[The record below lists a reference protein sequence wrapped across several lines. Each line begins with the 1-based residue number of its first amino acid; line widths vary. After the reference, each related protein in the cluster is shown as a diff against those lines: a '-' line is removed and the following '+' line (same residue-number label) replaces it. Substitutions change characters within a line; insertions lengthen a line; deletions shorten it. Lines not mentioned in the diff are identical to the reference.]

1 MGVIKI
7 IVCYFRKINIV
18 LKKILKKNKKPADT
32 MKKFLLYLAVFS
44 TVFTWSSRAADDMDA
59 MLFEPAPK
67 ITAAKKKP
75 KAPAKTSISP
85 SVDGGVVMKPETIS
99 EAEFENIEEAL
110 PEEKASAPAINPGNA
125 PKTDTAKGKKQ
136 KSLTDAI
143 KETADKEEEKGSSSP
158 LAGTWVELLAEKAL
172 APSSDKEEDDEPEVG
187 SINLENMVSNS
198 QKGNRRSNASVFDIS
213 GIMLRMTLP
222 QAEAAMTK
230 RGFKKI
236 SQKFEI
242 PNFIKWRFEEQ
253 CRNAGVV
260 GYERLASCVVKAAK
274 ENNHQY
280 VESEKFVKYDT
291 QEEVSI
297 NLTSNFTNNKIY
309 KIVYKSM
316 SARKM
321 QGSSQKIQY
330 LRDIKIYDFW
340 RKINQK
346 YGVPDNKEDVIWGM
360 GGNKPYMKAATGFLL
375 LEDPMLKEL
384 DYTRMSREDQ
394 KYMNT
399 NLYNF

>member
-1 MGVIKI
+1 
-7 IVCYFRKINIV
+7 
-18 LKKILKKNKKPADT
+18 
-32 MKKFLLYLAVFS
+32 MKKTLLYLAVFS
-44 TVFTWSSRAADDMDA
+44 IFFVCNARADEMDA

-75 KAPAKTSISP
+75 TAPAKTLIAP
-85 SVDGGVVMKPETIS
+85 SVKGGVVMKPEAVS
-99 EAEFENIEEAL
+99 DAEFESIEAAL
-110 PEEKASAPAINPGNA
+110 PEEETALRAPAVQKPA
-125 PKTDTAKGKKQ
+125 ALSTKTAGKGTAKGKTQ

-143 KETADKEEEKGSSSP
+143 RETAGEEEDEGSSP
-158 LAGTWVELLAEKAL
+158 LAGTWVEKLANTAL
-172 APSSDKEEDDEPEVG
+172 SSSKEEDEDGGENGRGVG
-187 SINLENMVSNS
+187 SINLESMVKNS
-198 QKGNRRSNASVFDIS
+198 KNGNRRSNASVFDIS
-213 GIMLRMTLP
+213 GIMLRMNLP
-222 QAEAAMTK
+222 QAEATMAK
-230 RGFKKI
+230 RGFKKV

-291 QEEVSI
+291 QEEISI
-297 NLTSNFTNNKIY
+297 SLTSNFTNNKIY

-316 SARKM
+316 SARKI
-321 QGSSQKIQY
+321 QGSSQKVQY
-330 LRDIKIYDFW
+330 LRDIKVYDFW

-346 YGVPDNKEDVIWGM
+346 YGVPDNREDVIWGM

>member
-1 MGVIKI
+1 M
-7 IVCYFRKINIV
+7 
-18 LKKILKKNKKPADT
+18 
-32 MKKFLLYLAVFS
+32 
-44 TVFTWSSRAADDMDA
+44 
-59 MLFEPAPK
+59 FEPAPK

-75 KAPAKTSISP
+75 TAPAKTLIAP
-85 SVDGGVVMKPETIS
+85 SVKGGVVMKPEAVS
-99 EAEFENIEEAL
+99 DAEFESIEAAL
-110 PEEKASAPAINPGNA
+110 PEEETALRAPAVQKPAALSN
-125 PKTDTAKGKKQ
+125 KTAGKGTAKGKTQ

-143 KETADKEEEKGSSSP
+143 RETAGEEEDEGSSP
-158 LAGTWVELLAEKAL
+158 LAGTWVEKLANTAL
-172 APSSDKEEDDEPEVG
+172 SSSKEEDEDGGENGRGVG
-187 SINLENMVSNS
+187 SINLESMVKNS
-198 QKGNRRSNASVFDIS
+198 KNGNRRSNASVFDIS
-213 GIMLRMTLP
+213 GIMLRMNLP
-222 QAEAAMTK
+222 QAEATMAK
-230 RGFKKI
+230 RGFKKV

-291 QEEVSI
+291 QEEISI
-297 NLTSNFTNNKIY
+297 SLTSNFTNNKIY

-316 SARKM
+316 SARKI
-321 QGSSQKIQY
+321 QGSSQKVQY
-330 LRDIKIYDFW
+330 LRDIKVYDFW

-346 YGVPDNKEDVIWGM
+346 YGVPDNREDVIWGM

>member
-1 MGVIKI
+1 M
-7 IVCYFRKINIV
+7 
-18 LKKILKKNKKPADT
+18 KKILTRNHKPADT
-32 MKKFLLYLAVFS
+32 MKKTLLYLAVFS
-44 TVFTWSSRAADDMDA
+44 IFFVCNARADEMDA

-75 KAPAKTSISP
+75 TAPAKTLIAP
-85 SVDGGVVMKPETIS
+85 SVKGGVVMKPEAVS
-99 EAEFENIEEAL
+99 DAEFESIEAAL
-110 PEEKASAPAINPGNA
+110 PEEETALRAPAVQKPAALSN
-125 PKTDTAKGKKQ
+125 KTAGKGTAKGKTQ

-143 KETADKEEEKGSSSP
+143 RETAGEEEDEGSSP
-158 LAGTWVELLAEKAL
+158 LAGTWVEKLANTAL
-172 APSSDKEEDDEPEVG
+172 SSSKEEDEDGGENGRGVG
-187 SINLENMVSNS
+187 SINLESMVKNS
-198 QKGNRRSNASVFDIS
+198 KNGNRRSNASVFDIS
-213 GIMLRMTLP
+213 GITLRMNLP
-222 QAEAAMTK
+222 QAEATMAK
-230 RGFKKI
+230 RGFKKV

-291 QEEVSI
+291 QEEISI
-297 NLTSNFTNNKIY
+297 SLTSNFTNNKIY

-316 SARKM
+316 SARKI
-321 QGSSQKIQY
+321 QGSSQKVQY
-330 LRDIKIYDFW
+330 LRDIKVYDFW

-346 YGVPDNKEDVIWGM
+346 YGVPDNREDVIWGM

>member
-1 MGVIKI
+1 M
-7 IVCYFRKINIV
+7 
-18 LKKILKKNKKPADT
+18 KKILTRNHKPADT
-32 MKKFLLYLAVFS
+32 MKKTLLYLAVFS
-44 TVFTWSSRAADDMDA
+44 IFFVCNARADEMDA

-75 KAPAKTSISP
+75 TAPAKTLIAP
-85 SVDGGVVMKPETIS
+85 SVKGGVVMKPEAVS
-99 EAEFENIEEAL
+99 DAEFESIEAAL
-110 PEEKASAPAINPGNA
+110 PEEETALRAPAVQKPAALSN
-125 PKTDTAKGKKQ
+125 KTAGKGTAKGKTQ

-143 KETADKEEEKGSSSP
+143 RETAGEEEDEGSSP
-158 LAGTWVELLAEKAL
+158 LAGTWVEKLANTAL
-172 APSSDKEEDDEPEVG
+172 SSSKEEDEDGGENGRGVG
-187 SINLENMVSNS
+187 SINLESMVKNS
-198 QKGNRRSNASVFDIS
+198 KNGNRRSNASDFDIS
-213 GIMLRMTLP
+213 GIMLRMNLP
-222 QAEAAMTK
+222 QAEATMAK
-230 RGFKKI
+230 RGFKKV

-291 QEEVSI
+291 QEEISI
-297 NLTSNFTNNKIY
+297 SLTSNFTNNKIY

-316 SARKM
+316 SARKI
-321 QGSSQKIQY
+321 QGSSQKVQY
-330 LRDIKIYDFW
+330 LRDIKVYDFW

-346 YGVPDNKEDVIWGM
+346 YGVPDNREDVIWGM

>member
-1 MGVIKI
+1 M
-7 IVCYFRKINIV
+7 
-18 LKKILKKNKKPADT
+18 KKILVC
-32 MKKFLLYLAVFS
+32 LAVF
-44 TVFTWSSRAADDMDA
+44 TAVFTCHAQAADDMDA

-75 KAPAKTSISP
+75 KAPAKTSIAP
-85 SVDGGVVMKPETIS
+85 SVEGGVIMKPETIS
-99 EAEFENIEEAL
+99 DSEFDFVEKAL
-110 PEEKASAPAINPGNA
+110 PDEDDVEPKKAPATTPA
-125 PKTDTAKGKKQ
+125 PQTAKTGATKAKTQ
-136 KSLTDAI
+136 KSLTQTI
-143 KETADKEEEKGSSSP
+143 KETAGEDDDESSSP
-158 LAGTWVELLAEKAL
+158 LSGTWVEKLATTSF
-172 APSSDKEEDDEPEVG
+172 SSDDTTGGRKEAG
-187 SINLENMVSNS
+187 SINLEKMVSSSKN
-198 QKGNRRSNASVFDIS
+198 GNRRSNASVFDIS
-213 GIMLRMTLP
+213 GLMLRMNLP
-222 QAEAAMTK
+222 QAEATMAK
-230 RGFKKI
+230 RGFKRI

-242 PNFIKWRFEEQ
+242 PNFIKWRYEEQ

-274 ENNHQY
+274 ENKHQY
-280 VESEKFVKYDT
+280 VESERFVKYDT
-291 QEEVSI
+291 QEEISI

-309 KIVYKSM
+309 KIVYQSM
-316 SARKM
+316 STRTM
-321 QGSSQKIQY
+321 RGSSQKIQY

-360 GGNKPYMKAATGFLL
+360 GGNKPYMKASTGFLL

-384 DYTRMSREDQ
+384 DFTRMSREDQ

>member
-1 MGVIKI
+1 M
-7 IVCYFRKINIV
+7 
-18 LKKILKKNKKPADT
+18 KKIL
-32 MKKFLLYLAVFS
+32 LCLAVF
-44 TVFTWSSRAADDMDA
+44 TAVFTCHAQAADDMDA

-75 KAPAKTSISP
+75 KAPAKTSIAP
-85 SVDGGVVMKPETIS
+85 SVEGGVIMKPETIS
-99 EAEFENIEEAL
+99 DSEFDFVEKAL
-110 PEEKASAPAINPGNA
+110 PDEEDVEPKKAPATTPA
-125 PKTDTAKGKKQ
+125 PQTAKTGATKAKTQ
-136 KSLTDAI
+136 KSLTQTI
-143 KETADKEEEKGSSSP
+143 KETAGEDDDESSSP
-158 LAGTWVELLAEKAL
+158 LSGTWVEKLATTSF
-172 APSSDKEEDDEPEVG
+172 SSDDTTGGRKEAG
-187 SINLENMVSNS
+187 SINLEKMVSSSKN
-198 QKGNRRSNASVFDIS
+198 GNRRSNASVFDIS
-213 GIMLRMTLP
+213 GLMLRMNLP
-222 QAEAAMTK
+222 QAEATMAK
-230 RGFKKI
+230 RGFKRI

-242 PNFIKWRFEEQ
+242 PNFIKWRYEEQ

-274 ENNHQY
+274 ENKHQY
-280 VESEKFVKYDT
+280 VESERFVKYDT
-291 QEEVSI
+291 QEEISI

-309 KIVYKSM
+309 KIVYQSM
-316 SARKM
+316 STRTM
-321 QGSSQKIQY
+321 RGSSQKIQY

-360 GGNKPYMKAATGFLL
+360 GGNKPYMKASTGFLL

-384 DYTRMSREDQ
+384 DFTRMSREDQ

>member
-1 MGVIKI
+1 M
-7 IVCYFRKINIV
+7 
-18 LKKILKKNKKPADT
+18 KKIL
-32 MKKFLLYLAVFS
+32 LCLAVF
-44 TVFTWSSRAADDMDA
+44 TAVFTCHAQAADDMDA

-75 KAPAKTSISP
+75 KAPAKTSIAP
-85 SVDGGVVMKPETIS
+85 SVEGGVIMKPETIS
-99 EAEFENIEEAL
+99 DNEFDFVEKAL
-110 PEEKASAPAINPGNA
+110 PDEDDAEPQKVPAATPAPQ
-125 PKTDTAKGKKQ
+125 TAKTGAAKAKPQ
-136 KSLTDAI
+136 KSLTQTI
-143 KETADKEEEKGSSSP
+143 KETAGEDDDESSSP
-158 LAGTWVELLAEKAL
+158 LSGTWVEKLATTSF
-172 APSSDKEEDDEPEVG
+172 SSDDTTADRKETG
-187 SINLENMVSNS
+187 SINLEKMVSSSKN
-198 QKGNRRSNASVFDIS
+198 GNRRSNASVFDIS
-213 GIMLRMTLP
+213 GLMLRMNLP
-222 QAEAAMTK
+222 QAEATMAK
-230 RGFKKI
+230 RGFKRI

-242 PNFIKWRFEEQ
+242 PNFIKWRYEEQ

-274 ENNHQY
+274 ENKHQY
-280 VESEKFVKYDT
+280 VESERFVKYDT
-291 QEEVSI
+291 QEEISI

-309 KIVYKSM
+309 KIVYQSM
-316 SARKM
+316 STRTM
-321 QGSSQKIQY
+321 RGSSQKTQY

-360 GGNKPYMKAATGFLL
+360 GGNKPYMKASTGFLL

-384 DYTRMSREDQ
+384 DFTRMSREDQ

>member
-1 MGVIKI
+1 
-7 IVCYFRKINIV
+7 
-18 LKKILKKNKKPADT
+18 
-32 MKKFLLYLAVFS
+32 MKKTLLYLAVFS
-44 TVFTWSSRAADDMDA
+44 IFFVCNARADEMDA

-75 KAPAKTSISP
+75 TAPAKTLIAP
-85 SVDGGVVMKPETIS
+85 SVKGGVVMKPEAVS
-99 EAEFENIEEAL
+99 DAEFESIEAAL
-110 PEEKASAPAINPGNA
+110 PEEETALRAPAVQKPAALSN
-125 PKTDTAKGKKQ
+125 KTAGKGTAKGKTQ

-143 KETADKEEEKGSSSP
+143 RETAGEEEDEGSSP
-158 LAGTWVELLAEKAL
+158 LAGTWVEKLANTAL
-172 APSSDKEEDDEPEVG
+172 SSSKEEDEDGGENGRGVG
-187 SINLENMVSNS
+187 SINLESMVKNS
-198 QKGNRRSNASVFDIS
+198 KNGNRRSNASVFDIS
-213 GIMLRMTLP
+213 GIMLRMNLP
-222 QAEAAMTK
+222 QAEATMAK
-230 RGFKKI
+230 RGFKKV

-291 QEEVSI
+291 QEEISI
-297 NLTSNFTNNKIY
+297 SLTSNFTNNKIY

-316 SARKM
+316 SARKI
-321 QGSSQKIQY
+321 QGSSQKVQY
-330 LRDIKIYDFW
+330 LRDIEVYDFW

-346 YGVPDNKEDVIWGM
+346 YGVPDNREDVIWGM

>member
-1 MGVIKI
+1 M
-7 IVCYFRKINIV
+7 
-18 LKKILKKNKKPADT
+18 KKIL
-32 MKKFLLYLAVFS
+32 LCLAVF
-44 TVFTWSSRAADDMDA
+44 TAVFTCHAQAADDMDA

-75 KAPAKTSISP
+75 KAPAKTSIAP
-85 SVDGGVVMKPETIS
+85 SVEGGVIMKPETIS
-99 EAEFENIEEAL
+99 DNEFDFVEKAL
-110 PEEKASAPAINPGNA
+110 PDEDDAEPQKVPAATPAPQ
-125 PKTDTAKGKKQ
+125 TAKTGAAKAKPQ
-136 KSLTDAI
+136 KSLTQTI
-143 KETADKEEEKGSSSP
+143 KETAGEDDDESSSP
-158 LAGTWVELLAEKAL
+158 LSGTWVEKLATTSF
-172 APSSDKEEDDEPEVG
+172 SSDDTTADRKETG
-187 SINLENMVSNS
+187 SINLEKMVSSSKN
-198 QKGNRRSNASVFDIS
+198 GNRRSNASVFDIS
-213 GIMLRMTLP
+213 GLMLRMNLP
-222 QAEAAMTK
+222 QAEATMAK
-230 RGFKKI
+230 RGFKRI

-242 PNFIKWRFEEQ
+242 PNFIKWRYEEQ

-274 ENNHQY
+274 ENKHQY
-280 VESEKFVKYDT
+280 VESERFVKYDT
-291 QEEVSI
+291 QEEISI

-309 KIVYKSM
+309 KIVYQSM
-316 SARKM
+316 STRTM
-321 QGSSQKIQY
+321 RGSSQKIQY

-360 GGNKPYMKAATGFLL
+360 GGNKPYMKASTGFLL

-384 DYTRMSREDQ
+384 DFTRMSREDQ

>member
-1 MGVIKI
+1 
-7 IVCYFRKINIV
+7 
-18 LKKILKKNKKPADT
+18 
-32 MKKFLLYLAVFS
+32 MKKTLLYLAVFS
-44 TVFTWSSRAADDMDA
+44 IFFVCNARADEMDA

-75 KAPAKTSISP
+75 TAPAKTLIAP
-85 SVDGGVVMKPETIS
+85 SVKGGVVMKPEAVS
-99 EAEFENIEEAL
+99 DAEFESIEAAL
-110 PEEKASAPAINPGNA
+110 PEEETALRAPAVQKPAALSN
-125 PKTDTAKGKKQ
+125 KTAGKGTAKGKTQ

-143 KETADKEEEKGSSSP
+143 RETAGEEEDERSSP
-158 LAGTWVELLAEKAL
+158 LAGTWVEKLANTAL
-172 APSSDKEEDDEPEVG
+172 SSSKEEDEDGGENGRGVG
-187 SINLENMVSNS
+187 SINLESMVKNS
-198 QKGNRRSNASVFDIS
+198 KNGNRRSNASVFDIS
-213 GIMLRMTLP
+213 GIMLRMNLP
-222 QAEAAMTK
+222 QAEATMAK
-230 RGFKKI
+230 RGFKKV

-291 QEEVSI
+291 QEEISI
-297 NLTSNFTNNKIY
+297 SLTSNFTNNKIY

-316 SARKM
+316 SARKI
-321 QGSSQKIQY
+321 QGSSQKVQY
-330 LRDIKIYDFW
+330 LRDIKVYDFW

-346 YGVPDNKEDVIWGM
+346 YGVPDNREDVIWGM

>member
-1 MGVIKI
+1 M
-7 IVCYFRKINIV
+7 
-18 LKKILKKNKKPADT
+18 
-32 MKKFLLYLAVFS
+32 
-44 TVFTWSSRAADDMDA
+44 AADDMDA

-75 KAPAKTSISP
+75 VAPAKTSITP
-85 SVDGGVVMKPETIS
+85 SVTTGGIVMKPDSIKDG
-99 EAEFENIEEAL
+99 EFDFNDIEPAL
-110 PEEKASAPAINPGNA
+110 PDEESPVLMPIAATEKSVKAPTIGIKPT
-125 PKTDTAKGKKQ
+125 PKTQ
-136 KSLTDAI
+136 KSLTETI
-143 KETADKEEEKGSSSP
+143 KETADEDNSTKDSESP
-158 LAGTWVELLAEKAL
+158 LSGTWVEKLANTSFSGTDEEKKDIK
-172 APSSDKEEDDEPEVG
+172 SKDGKV
-187 SINLENMVSNS
+187 NLENMVSNS
-198 QKGNRRSNASVFDIS
+198 KDGNRRSNASVFDIS

-222 QAEAAMTK
+222 QIEAAMTK
-230 RGFKKI
+230 RGFKLT

-253 CRNAGVV
+253 CRNSGVV
-260 GYERLASCVVKAAK
+260 GYERLANCVVKAAK

-280 VESEKFVKYDT
+280 VESEKFSKYDT
-291 QEEVSI
+291 QEEITVY
-297 NLTSNFTNNKIY
+297 LTSNFTNNK
-309 KIVYKSM
+309 VYKVLYQSLTTKTI
-316 SARKM
+316 R
-321 QGSSQKIQY
+321 GSGQKTQY

-360 GGNKPYMKAATGFLL
+360 GGNKPYMKASTGFLL

-384 DYTRMSREDQ
+384 DFTRMSREDS

>member
-1 MGVIKI
+1 M
-7 IVCYFRKINIV
+7 
-18 LKKILKKNKKPADT
+18 KKIL
-32 MKKFLLYLAVFS
+32 LCLAVF
-44 TVFTWSSRAADDMDA
+44 TAVFTCHAQAADDMDA

-75 KAPAKTSISP
+75 KAPAKTSIAP
-85 SVDGGVVMKPETIS
+85 SVEGGVIMKPETIS
-99 EAEFENIEEAL
+99 DSEFDFVEKAL
-110 PEEKASAPAINPGNA
+110 PDEDDAQPKKTPAPQ
-125 PKTDTAKGKKQ
+125 TAKTGAIKAKTQ
-136 KSLTDAI
+136 KSLTQTI
-143 KETADKEEEKGSSSP
+143 KETAGEDDDESSSP
-158 LAGTWVELLAEKAL
+158 LSGTWVEKLATTSFA
-172 APSSDKEEDDEPEVG
+172 SDDTTDGRKEAG
-187 SINLENMVSNS
+187 SINLEKMVSSSKN
-198 QKGNRRSNASVFDIS
+198 GNRRSNASVFDIS
-213 GIMLRMTLP
+213 GLMLRMNLP
-222 QAEAAMTK
+222 QAEATMAK
-230 RGFKKI
+230 RGFKRI

-242 PNFIKWRFEEQ
+242 PNFIKWRYEEQ

-274 ENNHQY
+274 ENKHQY
-280 VESEKFVKYDT
+280 VESERFVKYDT
-291 QEEVSI
+291 QEEISI

-309 KIVYKSM
+309 KIVYQSM
-316 SARKM
+316 STRTM
-321 QGSSQKIQY
+321 RGSSQKIQY

-360 GGNKPYMKAATGFLL
+360 GGNKPYMKASTGFLL

-384 DYTRMSREDQ
+384 DFTRMSREDQ

>member
-1 MGVIKI
+1 M
-7 IVCYFRKINIV
+7 
-18 LKKILKKNKKPADT
+18 KKIL
-32 MKKFLLYLAVFS
+32 LCLAVF
-44 TVFTWSSRAADDMDA
+44 TAVFTCHAQAADDMDA

-75 KAPAKTSISP
+75 KAPAKTSIAP
-85 SVDGGVVMKPETIS
+85 SVEGGVIMKPETIS
-99 EAEFENIEEAL
+99 DSEFDFVEKAL
-110 PEEKASAPAINPGNA
+110 PDEDDVEPKKAPATTPA
-125 PKTDTAKGKKQ
+125 PQTAKTGATKAKTQ
-136 KSLTDAI
+136 KSLTQTI
-143 KETADKEEEKGSSSP
+143 KETAGEDDDESSSP
-158 LAGTWVELLAEKAL
+158 LSGTWVEKLATTSF
-172 APSSDKEEDDEPEVG
+172 SSDDTTGGRKEAG
-187 SINLENMVSNS
+187 SINLEKMVSSSKN
-198 QKGNRRSNASVFDIS
+198 GNRRSNASVFDIS
-213 GIMLRMTLP
+213 GLILRMNLP
-222 QAEAAMTK
+222 QAEATMAK
-230 RGFKKI
+230 RGFKRI

-242 PNFIKWRFEEQ
+242 PNFIKWRYEEQ

-274 ENNHQY
+274 ENKHQY
-280 VESEKFVKYDT
+280 VESERFVKYDT
-291 QEEVSI
+291 QEEISI

-309 KIVYKSM
+309 KIVYQSM
-316 SARKM
+316 STRTM
-321 QGSSQKIQY
+321 RGSSQKIQY

-360 GGNKPYMKAATGFLL
+360 GGNKPYMKASTGFLL

-384 DYTRMSREDQ
+384 DFTRMSREDQ

>member
-1 MGVIKI
+1 M
-7 IVCYFRKINIV
+7 
-18 LKKILKKNKKPADT
+18 KKIL
-32 MKKFLLYLAVFS
+32 LCLAVF
-44 TVFTWSSRAADDMDA
+44 TAVFTCHAQAADDMDA

-75 KAPAKTSISP
+75 KAPAKTSIAP
-85 SVDGGVVMKPETIS
+85 SVEGGVIMKPETIS
-99 EAEFENIEEAL
+99 ESEFDFVEKAL
-110 PEEKASAPAINPGNA
+110 PDEDDVEPKKAPATTPA
-125 PKTDTAKGKKQ
+125 PQTAKTGATKAKTQ
-136 KSLTDAI
+136 KSLTQTI
-143 KETADKEEEKGSSSP
+143 KETAGEDDDESSSP
-158 LAGTWVELLAEKAL
+158 LSGTWVEKLATTSF
-172 APSSDKEEDDEPEVG
+172 SSDDTTGGRKEAG
-187 SINLENMVSNS
+187 SINLEKMVSSSKN
-198 QKGNRRSNASVFDIS
+198 GNRRSNASVFDIS
-213 GIMLRMTLP
+213 GLMLRMNLP
-222 QAEAAMTK
+222 QAEATMAK
-230 RGFKKI
+230 RGFKRI

-242 PNFIKWRFEEQ
+242 PNFIKWRYEEQ

-274 ENNHQY
+274 ENKHQY
-280 VESEKFVKYDT
+280 VESERFVKYDT
-291 QEEVSI
+291 QEEISI

-309 KIVYKSM
+309 KIVYQSM
-316 SARKM
+316 STRTM
-321 QGSSQKIQY
+321 RGSSQKIQY

-360 GGNKPYMKAATGFLL
+360 GGNKPYMKASTGFLL

-384 DYTRMSREDQ
+384 DFTRMSREDQ

>member
-1 MGVIKI
+1 M
-7 IVCYFRKINIV
+7 
-18 LKKILKKNKKPADT
+18 KKILTRNHKPADT
-32 MKKFLLYLAVFS
+32 MKKTLLYLAVFS
-44 TVFTWSSRAADDMDA
+44 IFFVCNARADEMDA

-75 KAPAKTSISP
+75 TAPAKTLIAP
-85 SVDGGVVMKPETIS
+85 SVKGGVVMKPEAVS
-99 EAEFENIEEAL
+99 DAEFESIEAAL
-110 PEEKASAPAINPGNA
+110 PVEETALRAPAVQKPAALSN
-125 PKTDTAKGKKQ
+125 KTAGKGTAKGKTQ

-143 KETADKEEEKGSSSP
+143 RETAGEEEDEGSSP
-158 LAGTWVELLAEKAL
+158 LAGTWVEKLANTAL
-172 APSSDKEEDDEPEVG
+172 SSSKEEDEDGGENGRGVG
-187 SINLENMVSNS
+187 SINLESMVKNS
-198 QKGNRRSNASVFDIS
+198 KNGNRRSNASVFDIS
-213 GIMLRMTLP
+213 GIMLRMNLP
-222 QAEAAMTK
+222 QAEAIMAK
-230 RGFKKI
+230 RGFKKV

-291 QEEVSI
+291 QEEISI
-297 NLTSNFTNNKIY
+297 SLTSNFTNNKIY

-316 SARKM
+316 SARKI
-321 QGSSQKIQY
+321 QGSSQKVQY
-330 LRDIKIYDFW
+330 LRDIKVYDFW

-346 YGVPDNKEDVIWGM
+346 YGVPDNREDVIWGM

>member
-1 MGVIKI
+1 M
-7 IVCYFRKINIV
+7 
-18 LKKILKKNKKPADT
+18 KKIL
-32 MKKFLLYLAVFS
+32 LCLAVF
-44 TVFTWSSRAADDMDA
+44 TAVFTCHAQAADDMDA

-75 KAPAKTSISP
+75 KAPAKTSIAP
-85 SVDGGVVMKPETIS
+85 SVEGGVIMKPETIS
-99 EAEFENIEEAL
+99 DSEFDFFEKAL
-110 PEEKASAPAINPGNA
+110 PDEDDVEPKKAPATTPA
-125 PKTDTAKGKKQ
+125 PQTAKTGATKAKTQ
-136 KSLTDAI
+136 KSLTQTI
-143 KETADKEEEKGSSSP
+143 KETAGEDDDESSSP
-158 LAGTWVELLAEKAL
+158 LSGTWVEKLATTSF
-172 APSSDKEEDDEPEVG
+172 SSDDTTGGRKEAG
-187 SINLENMVSNS
+187 SINLEKMVSSSKN
-198 QKGNRRSNASVFDIS
+198 GNRRSNASVFDIS
-213 GIMLRMTLP
+213 GLMLRMNLP
-222 QAEAAMTK
+222 QAEATMAK
-230 RGFKKI
+230 RGFKRI

-242 PNFIKWRFEEQ
+242 PNFIKWRYEEQ

-274 ENNHQY
+274 ENKHQY
-280 VESEKFVKYDT
+280 VESERFVKYDT
-291 QEEVSI
+291 QEEISI

-309 KIVYKSM
+309 KIVYQSM
-316 SARKM
+316 STRTM
-321 QGSSQKIQY
+321 RGSSQKIQY

-360 GGNKPYMKAATGFLL
+360 GGNKPYMKASTGFLL

-384 DYTRMSREDQ
+384 DFTRMSREDQ

>member
-1 MGVIKI
+1 M
-7 IVCYFRKINIV
+7 
-18 LKKILKKNKKPADT
+18 KKI
-32 MKKFLLYLAVFS
+32 LLYLAVFS
-44 TVFTWSSRAADDMDA
+44 TLFVWNVRADEMDA

-75 KAPAKTSISP
+75 KAPAKTSIAP
-85 SVDGGVVMKPETIS
+85 SVQGGVVMKPETIS
-99 EAEFENIEEAL
+99 DLEFESIEEAL
-110 PEEKASAPAINPGNA
+110 PEEDTAASAQAPIA
-125 PKTDTAKGKKQ
+125 PKPTVVANKKSTKGKTQ
-136 KSLTDAI
+136 KSLTEAI
-143 KETADKEEEKGSSSP
+143 RETAGEDYEEDSSP
-158 LAGTWVELLAEKAL
+158 LAGTWVEKLANSTL
-172 APSSDKEEDDEPEVG
+172 SSTDEDDENSKSGSEVG
-187 SINLENMVSNS
+187 SINLENMVNNS
-198 QKGNRRSNASVFDIS
+198 KNSNRRSNASVFDIS
-213 GIMLRMTLP
+213 GIMLRMNLP
-222 QAEAAMTK
+222 QAEATMAK
-230 RGFKKI
+230 RGFKKV

-274 ENNHQY
+274 ENKHQY

-291 QEEVSI
+291 QEEISI

-316 SARKM
+316 SARKI
-321 QGSSQKIQY
+321 QGSGQKVQY
-330 LRDIKIYDFW
+330 LRDIKVYDFW
-340 RKINQK
+340 RKINRK
-346 YGVPDNKEDVIWGM
+346 YGVPDNREDVIWGM